1 MAVHLCPHCGTV
13 NRGGSFFC
21 SRCGTDLRTEED
33 APPAEPGFEEETG
46 VGFTARDVPASEP
59 PWLSAGPPDE
69 EALLAVE
76 PFALEFPGD
85 RPAAVEWPAGMDPA
99 LAGLPRL
106 LAGVQGLLEPI
117 GVSVTGER
125 APSTVTAVAAAPME
139 QLRRIRSLM
148 SEEPQMVRSAS
159 NGRRRRGGL
168 WLPWA
173 HWLLAAAVAL
183 PIFLGFTRPAGEP
196 QEWSGVADGW
206 YAVDGLA
213 PASPVLILWA
223 YDPAAA
229 GELDTLALP
238 VLRHLLE
245 RQAQLEIVTLLP
257 NGAAAARRMVKTAQ
271 LAANTS
277 AAVPIRFLSGGVAA
291 LGLLAQNRTAAT
303 WQARSQTVAAPLPQ
317 LAIVF
322 AAQSEDVQ
330 QWLEQI
336 SPALMAPVVAVTAAA
351 ADPGLRPYWQSGQ
364 LAGLVSGFDGAYHY
378 ARRNDDTGT
387 RAQEQIS
394 LQLLVAQNSGTL
406 AILLCVALGNLLLL
420 FGRRSDG

>member
-1 MAVHLCPHCGTV
+1 MAVQLCPHCGTV

-33 APPAEPGFEEETG
+33 APPAEPGFEEEAG
-46 VGFTARDVPASEP
+46 EGFAVHDAPAPEP
-59 PWLSAGPPDE
+59 PWLSAEPPDE

-85 RPAAVEWPAGMDPA
+85 RPAVVEWPAGVDPA
-99 LAGLPRL
+99 LAGQPRL
-106 LAGVQGLLEPI
+106 LAGVQGLLEPM

-125 APSTVTAVAAAPME
+125 APSTVTSVAAAPME

-148 SEEPQMVRSAS
+148 SEEPQIVRSAPNS
-159 NGRRRRGGL
+159 RRRRGGL

-196 QEWSGVADGW
+196 QEWSGVAGGW
-206 YAVDGLA
+206 YAVDSLA
-213 PASPVLILWA
+213 PASPVIILWA
-223 YDPAAA
+223 YDPATA

-257 NGAAAARRMVKTAQ
+257 NGAATARRIVKVAQ
-271 LAANTS
+271 EAANT
-277 AAVPIRFLSGGVAA
+277 AATVPIRFLSGGVPA
-291 LGLLAQNRTAAT
+291 LGLLVQNRTAVN

-317 LAIVF
+317 LVVVF

-330 QWLEQI
+330 QWLEQV
-336 SPALMAPVVAVTAAA
+336 SPVLLSPVVAVTAAA
-351 ADPGLRPYWQSGQ
+351 ADPGLRPYWQSAQ

-378 ARRNDDTGT
+378 ARRNDDTAP
-387 RAQEQIS
+387 RAQEAIA

-406 AILLCVALGNLLLL
+406 AIFLCVALGNLLLL

>member
-1 MAVHLCPHCGTV
+1 MAVQLCPHCGTV

-33 APPAEPGFEEETG
+33 APPAEPGFEEESG
-46 VGFTARDVPASEP
+46 ESFAAHDAPAPEP
-59 PWLSAGPPDE
+59 PWLSAEPPDE

-85 RPAAVEWPAGMDPA
+85 RPPAVEWPAGVDPA
-99 LAGLPRL
+99 LAGQPRL
-106 LAGVQGLLEPI
+106 LAGVQGLLEPM

-125 APSTVTAVAAAPME
+125 APSTVTSVAAAPME

-148 SEEPQMVRSAS
+148 SEEPQIARSAP
-159 NGRRRRGGL
+159 NNRRRRGGL

-196 QEWSGVADGW
+196 QEWGGVAGGW
-206 YAVDGLA
+206 YAVDSLA
-213 PASPVLILWA
+213 PASPVIVLWA
-223 YDPAAA
+223 YDPATA

-245 RQAQLEIVTLLP
+245 RQAQLEIVTLVP
-257 NGAAAARRMVKTAQ
+257 NGAATARRMVTAAQ
-271 LAANTS
+271 QATNTAAT
-277 AAVPIRFLSGGVAA
+277 VPVRFLSGGVPA
-291 LGLLAQNRTAAT
+291 LGLLAQNRTAAN
-303 WQARSQTVAAPLPQ
+303 WQARSQTAAAPLPQ
-317 LAIVF
+317 LVVVF

-330 QWLEQI
+330 QWLEQV
-336 SPALMAPVVAVTAAA
+336 SPVLLSPVVAITAAA

-378 ARRNDDTGT
+378 ARRNDDTAP
-387 RAQEQIS
+387 RADEAIA

-406 AILLCVALGNLLLL
+406 AIFLCVALGNLLLL